1 MKISKMKFIL
11 VSFLIASLLGIYVT
25 YKVFYEQQP
34 STIPEIKE
42 SITSSDINTEEWNTS
57 TWRVEVPPSYAKIEN
72 GIFKAVACQSSQ
84 DFFGASLIQQGDSP
98 HGWWNTTAKLRK
110 EITIYKDEEQ
120 LLILNFSGKR
130 TSQIKWFTNDT
141 QKRANN
147 IGILLVGDFGQG
159 YYDPDTSKPRA
170 LFIDIWLDT
179 NPEVDAPNHWPGVEN
194 VENDYHSGFPA
205 QTMPE
210 VGKEYEFK
218 FRIDP
223 FIKESLRHWDLERFT
238 LKMVQ
243 CYIEAKASNASI
255 EVSRILIGTPEGCN
269 L

>member
-1 MKISKMKFIL
+1 ML
-11 VSFLIASLLGIYVT
+11 LGFLIASLLGIYVI
-25 YKVFYEQQP
+25 YKVFYEPQL

-42 SITSSDINTEEWNTS
+42 FITGSEINAEEWNTS
-57 TWRVEVPPSYAKIEN
+57 TWKVEVPPSYAKIESA
-72 GIFKAVACQSSQ
+72 IFKAAACQSSQ
-84 DFFGASLIQQGDSP
+84 DFFGTSLIQQGDSP
-98 HGWWNTTAKLRK
+98 HSWWNTTAKLRK

-130 TSQIKWFTNDT
+130 TSKIEWLSSDP

-147 IGILLVGDFGQG
+147 IGILLVGDVGQG

-179 NPEVDAPNHWPGVEN
+179 DPEVYVPNHWQGVEN

-218 FRIDP
+218 FRIDT
-223 FIKESLRHWDLERFT
+223 FIKGSLRYWNLERFT

-243 CYIEAKASNASI
+243 CYIEVKASNASI
-255 EVSRILIGTPEGCN
+255 EVSRFLIGTP
-269 L
+269 